1 MNPDEFVWSYMK
13 ANGLSK
19 KPLKQNES
27 LQKRIEKDLTGIEK
41 NRKLVRSFFSAE
53 SVVYAKD

>member
-1 MNPDEFVWSYMK
+1 MK

-53 SVVYAKD
+53 SVIYAKD